1 MQRLS
6 TRVQK
11 KPVERLYC
19 FREPSQAFRRR
30 AHYAERASLLKIS
43 LAAPS
48 SLNETRTRAIY
59 ISVFDCGGRKVDGMT
74 GQRAIPLQRRRGSD
88 ESGLEIDKMIIR
100 VMIRY
105 R

>member
-74 GQRAIPLQRRRGSD
+74 GQRAIPLQRINGD
-88 ESGLEIDKMIIR
+88 TLEGI
-100 VMIRY
+100 
-105 R
+105 